1 MERWVNG
8 EVDKW
13 VDRVEG
19 RGKRGKDGWRKGE
32 KKGGLER
39 GGVDRRSAGQMDG
52 NISEWLLSVDQGI
65 ERH

>member
-19 RGKRGKDGWRKGE
+19 RRDKGKDGWRKGE
-32 KKGGLER
+32 RKGGLE
-39 GGVDRRSAGQMDG
+39 GWGVDQRSAGQMDG
-52 NISEWLLSVDQGI
+52 NITEWLLCVDQGI